1 MLQRFKEEI
10 SRLVF
15 ATANTTGLEL
25 AVFDE
30 NSDIIAATD
39 EYLVKKGNSVHK
51 PSLMEVISSGNILV
65 NKPGHMPSCKGC
77 RFQNHCPS
85 TIEILN
91 TINSNGR
98 PVGVLSFTS
107 FTPEGHEMLTKNLN
121 SYIDLVADLSHVISM
136 LIQNQ
141 AAEPG
146 NSTALEEAM
155 KLCSETILIT
165 DKNGNLTYASEN
177 AKALLPACALYTI
190 NLWSLFPSIA
200 PNKSIHRELQSMH
213 VEIGERIFNGTL
225 KPILDNGSLAG
236 YILKLEQAALKKTT
250 GSHQNE
256 KAFNIELFLLGE
268 SREMGNCR
276 SQILRIAKSDSTVII
291 NGETGTGKEL
301 AAKSIHNLSPR
312 SRHPF
317 ISINCASIPESLFE
331 SELFGYEEGAFTGAK
346 RGGKPGKFELAQMG
360 TLFLDEIGELP
371 HYMQAKLLRVLQ
383 EHCVERVGSTRT
395 IPIDVRI
402 IAATN
407 QNLEEMIQEK
417 KFRADLFF
425 RLNVIP
431 LTMPSLRERM
441 GDSVVL
447 ADHFLEKHC
456 KRQKREMEGFH
467 PEVIELLSSYSWPG
481 NVRELENAIEYAIH
495 MEDTPHISQ
504 KALPSYVT
512 AVHQTSTLEEPMR
525 AQKKLVKDLLNR
537 HGWNRS
543 GKEKTAEELKISL
556 RTLYRKMKEWEIE
569 KSE

>member
-1 MLQRFKEEI
+1 MLHRFKEEI
-10 SRLVF
+10 TRLVF

-30 NSDIIAATD
+30 NSDIIAATE
-39 EYLVKKGNSVHK
+39 EYLLKKGNSVHK
-51 PSLMEVISSGNILV
+51 PSLLEVISSGNILV

-85 TIEILN
+85 TIEVLN

-136 LIQNQ
+136 MLQNQ

-146 NSTALEEAM
+146 NSAVLEEAM
-155 KLCSETILIT
+155 NFSSENILIT
-165 DKNGNLTYASEN
+165 DKNGNLTFASES

-200 PNKSIHRELQSMH
+200 PNKSIRQELQTMH
-213 VEIGERIFNGTL
+213 VEIGERVLNGTL
-225 KPILDNGSLAG
+225 KPILDHGSLVG
-236 YILKLEQAALKKTT
+236 YILKLEQSSQKKVS
-250 GSHQNE
+250 GSRQND
-256 KAFNIELFLLGE
+256 KAFSIELFLLGE
-268 SREMGNCR
+268 SKEMESCR
-276 SQILRIAKSDSTVII
+276 SQIKRIAKSDSTVII

-301 AAKSIHNLSPR
+301 AAKSIHNLSHR

-346 RGGKPGKFELAQMG
+346 RGGKPGKFEMAQMG

-407 QNLEEMIQEK
+407 QNLEEMIREK

-431 LTMPSLRERM
+431 LIMPPLRDRL
-441 GDSVVL
+441 GDSTIL
-447 ADHFLEKHC
+447 AEHFLVKHC
-456 KRQKREMEGFH
+456 KKQNRKIEGF
-467 PEVIELLSSYSWPG
+467 EFDVEEILASYEWPG

-495 MEDTPHISQ
+495 MEDSPQIS
-504 KALPSYVT
+504 AMSLPSYVSPNT
-512 AVHQTSTLEEPMR
+512 KIHPMEESLR
-525 AQKKLVKDLLNR
+525 LQQQILKDLLNR
-537 HGWNRS
+537 YGWTKS
-543 GKEKTAEELKISL
+543 GKEKVAEELKISL
-556 RTLYRKMKEWEIE
+556 RTLYRRISDWNIE
-569 KSE
+569 E